1 MNKKERLM
9 AILVSILL
17 IVLLMVLALTFNQQ
31 SKQNIQAQNSQQA
44 EEKQEETAAQPL
56 TLEEWAK
63 KENIKEADMILDDLE
78 DLSAEEIIRH
88 YQEELQIPDN
98 YYAVTYQNL
107 QSDDTFNHRQDDYFV
122 AASTTKVILAMIF
135 MDLVDQGELDMDS
148 AIPYVSSCYQDG
160 NGQITADVAGGQSHP
175 TYTLDYTMKEMIVSS
190 DNTAT
195 LMLRLFYRNNYG
207 SLEEA
212 FQKVLGLDESQYSQH
227 DIYYNNCST
236 HILQQALKI
245 CLQEERYDTVLF
257 LMKNSDQPFDL
268 STYLNVPMHAKYG
281 SLFEN
286 QHDAGIFFWQD
297 QPQYILIFMT
307 QYLTE
312 EQANQF
318 MGGSNF
324 QLAVQAAYKDYLKDF
339 E

>member
-148 AIPYVSSCYQDG
+148 A
-160 NGQITADVAGGQSHP
+160 
-175 TYTLDYTMKEMIVSS
+175 
-190 DNTAT
+190 
-195 LMLRLFYRNNYG
+195 
-207 SLEEA
+207 
-212 FQKVLGLDESQYSQH
+212 
-227 DIYYNNCST
+227 
-236 HILQQALKI
+236 
-245 CLQEERYDTVLF
+245 
-257 LMKNSDQPFDL
+257 QPF
-268 STYLNVPMHAKYG
+268 PMFLPAIRMAMVR
-281 SLFEN
+281 S
-286 QHDAGIFFWQD
+286 
-297 QPQYILIFMT
+297 
-307 QYLTE
+307 
-312 EQANQF
+312 
-318 MGGSNF
+318 
-324 QLAVQAAYKDYLKDF
+324 QLMSPVGRAIRHTLWIIR
-339 E
+339 